1 MEPDAEDAEA
11 LALLREVAGLLE
23 AAPPPALAGERGRQA
38 LATLQELTPM
48 LPELAPGLGAT
59 GMPWHS
65 PPAVSDAAVFDHRTP
80 YRKFVQLALW

>member
-23 AAPPPALAGERGRQA
+23 AAPAPVLAGERGRQA

-59 GMPWHS
+59 GARRRATLQLKCHW
-65 PPAVSDAAVFDHRTP
+65 VSYP
-80 YRKFVQLALW
+80 E

>member
-23 AAPPPALAGERGRQA
+23 AAPAPVLAGERGRQA

-59 GMPWHS
+59 GMRRRA
-65 PPAVSDAAVFDHRTP
+65 PPAAGTDFCSSMAYCGGEH
-80 YRKFVQLALW
+80 LC